1 MKKLILFFLCFII
14 CMGASAMF
22 TLKITIDDLKILFNV
37 TSKENVD
44 DSIYLYGTS
53 KYNIDK
59 LKIDTDTITFYID
72 NKIIKYPYNNP
83 DLQKVLKESVL
94 Y

>member
-1 MKKLILFFLCFII
+1 
-14 CMGASAMF
+14 MGASAMF